1 MIGLVIAIVQIAV
14 IIYVVSLLKH
24 IADRVDEIAK
34 TLTTSSEDQA
44 NR

>member
-14 IIYVVSLLKH
+14 VIYVVSLLRQ

-34 TLTTSSEDQA
+34 TLTASSEDQA
-44 NR
+44 SE